1 MQSPYRFFVC
11 RVILPLTAAAAM
23 AAVAGCGSDPPSQK
37 FQQEFFD
44 SQASPFLRRFMASN
58 TEACEA
64 ARRALLTQ
72 GYLTTTTRADTIDA
86 SKDFQPSPDKHVGVE
101 FHVVCT
107 PGEDAENTSIVYANA
122 VQSGYGLKKSDTS
135 ASVGVGLLGSL
146 SLPIRSNSDA
156 MVKVSSETIQS
167 PAFYG
172 QFFDY
177 IDQYLRTV
185 GKAAPVPLPSPIQ
198 ATALP
203 IEPPAAAVP
212 SSPHAASHSLA
223 APYPL
228 ETAPS
233 GASSSSV
240 TPPH

>member
-11 RVILPLTAAAAM
+11 RVVLPLTAAAAM
-23 AAVAGCGSDPPSQK
+23 ATVAGCGSNPPPQK

-44 SQASPFLRRFMASN
+44 SGASPFSHGFTASN
-58 TEACEA
+58 TDACEA
-64 ARRALLTQ
+64 ARRALLSQ

-107 PGEDAENTSIVYANA
+107 PGENAENTSIVYANA

-135 ASVGVGLLGSL
+135 VSLGVSLLGSL

-167 PAFYG
+167 PTFYDR
-172 QFFDY
+172 FFDY
-177 IDQYLRTV
+177 VDQYLRTV
-185 GKAAPVPLPSPIQ
+185 VKAGPVPLPSPVK
-198 ATALP
+198 AKMLP
-203 IEPPAAAVP
+203 IEPPAAAVL
-212 SSPHAASHSLA
+212 SSPEAASHSVA
-223 APYPL
+223 APHPV
-228 ETAPS
+228 ETAPP
-233 GASSSSV
+233 GVPSSSA
-240 TPPH
+240 TAPN